1 MHSRRSVRIKVM
13 QLLYTI
19 NRDEQV
25 TAADLIKTYNDGI
38 QETYSTYIFHLNLLL
53 RVAQQSEKDAAYRS
67 AKVLPS
73 ESDKRFKPVLYSNEL
88 MQSLANH
95 IGFRNLVEK
104 YGANN
109 NLDDDL
115 LRKIY
120 QSFLDTEECKTYLS
134 NPAPEKEDHTKVIY
148 DLYRFVNANDIAQD
162 ITEDHF
168 SHWADDETLI
178 VGAMKKTLK
187 MMPLTTEFYKE
198 YESSDE
204 TVRHFGEELLKMTC
218 REDAALFAEIEPLL
232 QNWDADRVAILDM
245 IMLKMALCE
254 LLHFPTIPTKVT
266 LNEFVEI
273 SKMYSTDK
281 SKEFINGIL
290 DRLLKKLS
298 EEGKISKE
306 GRGLIEN

>member
-13 QLLYTI
+13 QLLYSL
-19 NRDEQV
+19 NRDEQLSSD
-25 TAADLIKTYNDGI
+25 DLVKSYNEGI
-38 QETYSTYIFHLNLLL
+38 QETYSNYIFHLNLLM
-53 RVAQQSEKDAAYRS
+53 RVAQQSERDASYRAS
-67 AKVLPS
+67 KVLPS
-73 ESDKRFKPVLYSNEL
+73 ESDKKFKPILYTNDL
-88 MQSLANH
+88 LQSLATH
-95 IGFRNLVEK
+95 KGFRQLVDK
-104 YGANN
+104 YGVNN

-115 LRKIY
+115 LRRIY
-120 QSFLDTEECKTYLS
+120 QSFLDTDESKAYLS
-134 NPAPEKEDHTKVIY
+134 NPEPQKEDHYKVIY
-148 DLYRFVNANDIAQD
+148 DLYRFLNTNDIAQD
-162 ITEDHF
+162 MTEDRF
-168 SHWADDETLI
+168 CHWPDDETLV

-204 TVRHFGEELLKMTC
+204 TVRFFGEELLKMTC
-218 REDAALFAEIEPLL
+218 REDAALFSEIEPLL
-232 QNWDADRVAILDM
+232 QNWEADRVAILDM

-266 LNEFVEI
+266 LNEFVEV
-273 SKMYSTDK
+273 SKIYSTDK

-290 DRLLKKLS
+290 DRLMKKLT